1 VTLRTGEVVA
11 PPRGFRRLSLTGWG
25 LFFFAVSASAPLT
38 VLVGGVLGAYAV
50 TGVVQVP
57 AAFVLLT
64 PVLLLVWVGH
74 VGMARHVRH
83 SGPLYAH
90 IAESGNVDHDLRFG
104 PILARAGQQPG
115 RPDTVDSFRGSFRRR
130 P

>member
-1 VTLRTGEVVA
+1 GTGVPAGNPGVARCLGQGRGGPVTLRTVAEVVA

-57 AAFVLLT
+57 AAFILLT
-64 PVLLLVWVGH
+64 AVLLLVWIGH

-83 SGPLYAH
+83 SGP
-90 IAESGNVDHDLRFG
+90 
-104 PILARAGQQPG
+104 
-115 RPDTVDSFRGSFRRR
+115 
-130 P
+130 